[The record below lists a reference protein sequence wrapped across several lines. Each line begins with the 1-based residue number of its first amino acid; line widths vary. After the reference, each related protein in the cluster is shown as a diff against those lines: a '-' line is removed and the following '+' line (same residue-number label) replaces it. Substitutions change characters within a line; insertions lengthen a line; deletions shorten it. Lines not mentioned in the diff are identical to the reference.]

1 MVSLTAIETPN
12 KDTLLDL
19 SDTNTT
25 SVTLDNLLNLLKLGP
40 DSYLEDVKM
49 LLTGGGGG
57 GGGGVGAVV
66 KSNKTP
72 QKPLVKFLVC
82 DLPHPTLVSRFLLSM
97 FELAAIC
104 DTLICICF
112 TWNEGA
118 SSGASLSEWAAA

>member
-1 MVSLTAIETPN
+1 M
-12 KDTLLDL
+12 
-19 SDTNTT
+19 
-25 SVTLDNLLNLLKLGP
+25 
-40 DSYLEDVKM
+40 
-49 LLTGGGGG
+49 
-57 GGGGVGAVV
+57 
-66 KSNKTP
+66 KSNETP

-118 SSGASLSEWAAA
+118 SSGTSLSEWAAAELTITRFLLRKGLENGCGRVLEHITSDVRLVY